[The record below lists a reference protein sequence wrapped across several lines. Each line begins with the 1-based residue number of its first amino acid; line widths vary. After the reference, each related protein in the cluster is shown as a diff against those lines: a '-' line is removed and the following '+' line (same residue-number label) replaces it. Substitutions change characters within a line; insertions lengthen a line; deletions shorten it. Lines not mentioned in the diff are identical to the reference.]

1 MEEHEDG
8 RAGNREGAQQQRE
21 AWRQCS
27 CRNQHRSEKQKRERV
42 LQSAGKEEQDRQ
54 LGRIE
59 SQQPPRT
66 VRLET
71 LPQRK
76 PGTHGDVEPC
86 RERNHRETS
95 PHRQLEVEPPI
106 DHQHGRCLSDYGEP
120 AQADKGVKA
129 HAAPGLMR

>member
-1 MEEHEDG
+1 MRTVAQAIAKAPSSNVRRG
-8 RAGNREGAQQQRE
+8 GNAAAEISTGP
-21 AWRQCS
+21 
-27 CRNQHRSEKQKRERV
+27 V